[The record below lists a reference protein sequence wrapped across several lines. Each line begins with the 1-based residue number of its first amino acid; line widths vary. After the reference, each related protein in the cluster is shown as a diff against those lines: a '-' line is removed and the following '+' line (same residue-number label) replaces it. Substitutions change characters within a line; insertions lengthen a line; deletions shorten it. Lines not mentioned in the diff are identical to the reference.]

1 MDIRLMDSSE
11 IPLPPEEVRWVEL
24 AVEPY
29 PDGHRLKLR
38 IRVTP
43 FQERPNFEIRV
54 LNPDAV
60 EVANISIIESM
71 EPTIELT
78 AHLRGDP
85 APGPYWVH
93 ARLEYPDHQLSSE
106 TQASFVLQLS

>member
-1 MDIRLMDSSE
+1 MDSSE

-24 AVEPY
+24 AAEPY

-54 LNPDAV
+54 VNSEAV
-60 EVANISIIESM
+60 EVADISIIESM

-78 AHLRGDP
+78 AHLRGDL
-85 APGPYWVH
+85 APGIYKVQ
-93 ARLEYPDHQLSSE
+93 ARLEYPDHQLSIE
-106 TQASFVLQLS
+106 AQASFELQPT